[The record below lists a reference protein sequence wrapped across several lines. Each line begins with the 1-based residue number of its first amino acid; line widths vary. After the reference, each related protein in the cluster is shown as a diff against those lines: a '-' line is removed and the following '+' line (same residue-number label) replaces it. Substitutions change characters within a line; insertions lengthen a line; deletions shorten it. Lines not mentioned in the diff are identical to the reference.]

1 MTFHCDI
8 FLCWSNSGQAFFSG
22 AMKHE
27 ETSPA
32 AIDAVFDFID
42 TQLKTR
48 TGNRKRP
55 VKEIAE
61 ETLEGSV
68 NFEADAEGSSGKKKK
83 NEL

>member
-1 MTFHCDI
+1 MI
-8 FLCWSNSGQAFFSG
+8 FLCWSDSGQAFFSG
-22 AMKHE
+22 AMEHE

-32 AIDAVFDFID
+32 AMDAVFDFID

-48 TGNRKRP
+48 TGNNRKRP

-68 NFEADAEGSSGKKKK
+68 NFEADVEGSSGKKKK